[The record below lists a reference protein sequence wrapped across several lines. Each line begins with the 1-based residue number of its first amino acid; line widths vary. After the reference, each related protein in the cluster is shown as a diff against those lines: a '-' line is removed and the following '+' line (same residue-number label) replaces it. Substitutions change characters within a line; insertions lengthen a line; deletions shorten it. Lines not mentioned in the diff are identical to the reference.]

1 MSAFG
6 RVGVSALEGRC
17 LQRPGSRKRLPSK
30 DFDQDDDSV
39 QRKRRIPRTIKS
51 TGEGRMA
58 EPVDNP
64 IQSHHFFAIFA
75 TFCSNSLLFLI
86 VRGPNW
92 IWRLHLKLLFW
103 PATVLGP
110 K

>member
-1 MSAFG
+1 
-6 RVGVSALEGRC
+6 
-17 LQRPGSRKRLPSK
+17 
-30 DFDQDDDSV
+30 
-39 QRKRRIPRTIKS
+39 
-51 TGEGRMA
+51 MA

-64 IQSHHFFAIFA
+64 IQSQHFFAIFA